1 MQNGVQQRIMHLYL
15 SILADESKFAVFV
28 HEVADAGS
36 GRSNHFLSGG
46 RYRRLDR
53 EGVADTPRRGHGG
66 RPLDNTGATQSGP
79 DCLSSLIRGLS
90 AGFADDHE
98 QLKHGMIIYDAFYQW
113 CRLHSGKS

>member
-36 GRSNHFLSGG
+36 GRSNHFYLEGG
-46 RYRRLDR
+46 IAGWIEKGLPTRRVGTTADGRWVTRERPKVDR
-53 EGVADTPRRGHGG
+53 IACP
-66 RPLDNTGATQSGP
+66 
-79 DCLSSLIRGLS
+79 SLIRGLS